1 MRDARAPFLLRA
13 FQIGVGVLSLGL
25 TTVGCKSTP
34 SASASAN
41 PVGASSLT
49 PERVAPEYREDLR
62 AIQTAQESD
71 PAGPE
76 VVIAAD
82 RLLARDPPLNLRLA
96 AVHAKVAHA
105 YLNGDDTIAIR
116 WSAESLEASREAETM
131 DAAEVAILRDL
142 ERLQAILLARSG
154 EPSEALVAL
163 NRGERSQAIPEGD
176 LWAGRAL
183 AHTRAG
189 ARIDAAYALAMWR
202 GGVADGTPE
211 AQYAE
216 QELSTLLAGKEL
228 VDLLAYAEAHP
239 GTVGSACLQARAR
252 GDLATEVPWIGA
264 CAPRPLRIGVL
275 LPRSGRLAALADDQ
289 LAAAIA
295 AAEVLAASN
304 PAVEVVWA
312 DSGSTPEAAKRGAE
326 ELLER
331 GVAVV
336 VGPVGAG
343 NVAAA
348 SKTLAGGAAVVVP
361 GEGRGEAIGIAP
373 SLEDRIVALIEHA
386 KQSGAKSLVVLA
398 PAHGYGKR
406 ATAAARRAASAAGI
420 SLTAETYE
428 DSTTSFAPVVRPS
441 VPALRKGA
449 ALLVLDRVA
458 RMELLLR
465 QLAREGLSAS
475 RAANTGEAMVLSTA
489 EALSLADLGDGHE
502 LLEGVWMAPVAWP
515 DQTTQAFIDSYASH
529 EGEPP
534 GDQALLVFRAMA
546 RAWQGGAGDPFS
558 ATVVRVQGG
567 RIAAPPSTISLN
579 PEG

>member
-1 MRDARAPFLLRA
+1 M
-13 FQIGVGVLSLGL
+13 SLGL
-25 TTVGCKSTP
+25 TAVGCKSTP

-62 AIQTAQESD
+62 AVQAAQEAD

-76 VVIAAD
+76 VVAAAD
-82 RLLARDPPLNLRLA
+82 RLLSRDPPFNLRLA

-105 YLNGDDTIAIR
+105 YLNGDDTIALR
-116 WSAESLEASREAETM
+116 WSAESLDSTRDAASM
-131 DAAEVAILRDL
+131 DAAEVAIVRDL

-154 EPSEALVAL
+154 EPAEALVAL
-163 NRGERSQAIPEGD
+163 ERGERSHAIPEGD

-189 ARIDAAYALAMWR
+189 ARIDAAFALAMWR
-202 GGVADGTPE
+202 GGVADGSPE

-216 QELSTLLAGKEL
+216 QEIGSLLAGTEPAG
-228 VDLLAYAEAHP
+228 LLAYAGQHP
-239 GTVGSACLQARAR
+239 GTIGAACLTARAR
-252 GDLATEVPWIGA
+252 GEMATDIPWIGA
-264 CAPRPLRIGVL
+264 CAPRPLRVGVL

-289 LAAAIA
+289 LAAALA

-312 DSGSTPEAAKRGAE
+312 DSGSTAEAAKRGAE
-326 ELLER
+326 ELIER
-331 GVAVV
+331 SVAVV

-348 SKTLAGGAAVVVP
+348 TQVLAGSAAVVVP
-361 GEGRGEAIGIAP
+361 GEGRGEAVGIAP
-373 SLEDRIVALIEHA
+373 SLESRIVALVEHA

-406 ATAAARRAASAAGI
+406 ATAAARRAASSAG
-420 SLTAETYE
+420 LTLAAETYE

-475 RAANTGEAMVLSTA
+475 GAANTGRVMVLSTA
-489 EALSLADLGDGHE
+489 EALSLAEIGDGHE
-502 LLEGVWMAPVAWP
+502 ILEGVWMAPVAWP
-515 DQTTQAFIDSYASH
+515 DETTGAFIDSYTAH
-529 EGEPP
+529 EGEAP

-567 RIAAPPSTISLN
+567 RIAASPTKISLN